1 MKKAFLFFLALVLS
15 LSMLSGAF
23 AQSEQ
28 TPILGGTKAW
38 PEFRGMQFGLSSTA
52 VLSHEADARLSL
64 LCPRNDGEPVSL
76 DEAASAKAYPVL
88 SAGLIDAFGK
98 DAYLRYEF
106 QSGAFAVATLYWP
119 VSSAQEALEWTE
131 TVRAQAEAAYGAP
144 DESSLL
150 TAEGDRVPT
159 DPEDEYYTL
168 FEDSIEN
175 YPDATPFFG
184 WNLGK
189 AFTFSDDGAEAQEG
203 LLSVYTKTVEANSL
217 EAGIGLEAGTHVVVL
232 NVSRPFFAQAVDT
245 SLFE

>member
-23 AQSEQ
+23 AQSEK

-64 LCPRNDGEPVSL
+64 LCPKNGGESVSL
-76 DEAASAKAYPVL
+76 DEAASDTAYPVL
-88 SAGLIDAFGK
+88 SAGLIDAFDK
-98 DAYLRYEF
+98 KAYLRYEF
-106 QSGAFAVATLYWP
+106 QNGTFTQATLYWP
-119 VSSAQEALEWTE
+119 MSSDEEALEWIE
-131 TVRAQAEAAYGAP
+131 TVRAEAEVVYGTP

-150 TAEGDRVPT
+150 TAEGDRVPA
-159 DPEDEYYTL
+159 DPEDDYYVL

-189 AFTFSDDGAEAQEG
+189 TFTFSDDSAEAQEG
-203 LLSVYTKTVEANSL
+203 LLCVYAKTVEAESL
-217 EAGIGLEAGTHVVVL
+217 EVGIGLEAGTRIVVL